1 VKRDKLPAPL
11 TRRAIEDSTVKNSHA
26 CRWLLS
32 ATLTAAMLA
41 GCQRKE
47 APAMTTPPA
56 AATPAPA
63 PTATATPPARAAAAA
78 EEAPPA
84 GVLRAYVWQCD
95 DGRTFK
101 IRNLWR
107 ENALAIDLHDGT
119 HKLLQTVSASGAK
132 YADAS
137 VTFFSKG
144 GEATLEATGAP
155 AVKCR
160 ELRAQSLVED
170 ARIRGVRVRALG
182 NEPGW
187 TLEVGPGSAI
197 TWVTAYGQERHD
209 YPNALASGDAAAGFV
224 YTATDATGEI
234 KVTVRPAACKDDM
247 SGEAFDLQV
256 TVTTGGRDYR
266 GCGIKL

>member
-1 VKRDKLPAPL
+1 
-11 TRRAIEDSTVKNSHA
+11 
-26 CRWLLS
+26 
-32 ATLTAAMLA
+32 MLA
-41 GCQRKE
+41 ACQCE
-47 APAMTTPPA
+47 EEPATTTKPA
-56 AATPAPA
+56 VATPAPA
-63 PTATATPPARAAAAA
+63 PAATVPSPVPAAAA

-95 DGRTFK
+95 DGRSFK

-107 ENALAIDLHDGT
+107 ENALAIDLEGGA
-119 HKLLQTVSASGAK
+119 HKLRQVVSGSGTK

-144 GEATLEATGAP
+144 GEATLEASGGP
-155 AVKCR
+155 AVKCH
-160 ELRAQSLVED
+160 EQRAQSLVED

-187 TLEVGPGSAI
+187 TLEVGPGSAV
-197 TWVTAYGQERHD
+197 TWVTAYGQERHE
-209 YPNALASGDAAAGFV
+209 YPNALASGDAASGFV
-224 YTATDATGEI
+224 YTATDATGEV
-234 KVTVRPAACKDDM
+234 KVTVQPAACKDDM
-247 SGEAFDLQV
+247 SGEAFELQV

>member
-1 VKRDKLPAPL
+1 VKYV
-11 TRRAIEDSTVKNSHA
+11 RAI
-26 CRWLLS
+26 RWLL
-32 ATLTAAMLA
+32 AAALTTAVLAA
-41 GCQRKE
+41 CQRKE
-47 APAMTTPPA
+47 PPA
-56 AATPAPA
+56 AAPLPRPTTS
-63 PTATATPPARAAAAA
+63 PTAASSAAAD
-78 EEAPPA
+78 EAPPA

-95 DGRTFK
+95 DGRTLR

-107 ENALAIDLHDGT
+107 ENALAVDLHDGT

-144 GEATLEATGAP
+144 GEATLEASGAR

-187 TLEVGPGSAI
+187 TLEVGPGSAL
-197 TWVTAYGQERHD
+197 TWVTGYGQERHE
-209 YPNALASGDAAAGFV
+209 YPNALASGAAVSGFV

-234 KVTVRPAACKDDM
+234 KVAVQPAACKDDM

-266 GCGIKL
+266 GCGSKL